1 MEHEDELIEVQT
13 PKCVYCGEQHY
24 VTVDIEGWEKYKGGA
39 FVQVAFPRMPADV
52 REMLISGTCPDCWE
66 KFIKP
71 LDEED

>member
-1 MEHEDELIEVQT
+1 MTHEDNLVEIAT
-13 PKCVYCGEQHY
+13 KPCVYCLQQHY
-24 VTVDIEGWEKYKGGA
+24 VTVDVEGLEKWQAGA
-39 FVQVAFPRMPADV
+39 FVQVAFPNMPADV

>member
-1 MEHEDELIEVQT
+1 
-13 PKCVYCGEQHY
+13 
-24 VTVDIEGWEKYKGGA
+24 
-39 FVQVAFPRMPADV
+39 MPADV